1 MNNLDIFI
9 DQFKYVN
16 QVVRSC
22 KTVDQLNNAK
32 KWAEDWSKRMKFNFP
47 DIVKSDVDLY
57 EHVIRIV

>member
-1 MNNLDIFI
+1 MNNLDTFI

-16 QVVRSC
+16 RVVSSC

-32 KWAEDWSKRMKFNFP
+32 RWAEDWSKRMKRNFP